1 MFSHKTK
8 LNDRSVWVLLAV
20 VLVALVAGVYFAFNP
35 FPTGPSIDVA
45 ANAAEVPVVIEGA
58 PAVTVFESG
67 APLHYSGKVIESS
80 AASAAPAGLKHY
92 IAGNLFESGAPLHYS
107 GKVITPVFSSS
118 PPSSI
123 HPQYRRWFRFE
134 TKP

>member
-8 LNDRSVWVLLAV
+8 LNDRSAWILLAV

-35 FPTGPSIDVA
+35 FPAGPSIDVA
-45 ANAAEVPVVIEGA
+45 ANVPEVSGVIEGA

-67 APLHYSGKVIESS
+67 APLHY
-80 AASAAPAGLKHY
+80 
-92 IAGNLFESGAPLHYS
+92 N

-123 HPQYRRWFRFE
+123 PPQYRRWFRFE
-134 TKP
+134 SKP